1 MSNGAVTQASK
12 QHEKELMMQLT
23 AAAMNQGSPLRLS
36 PPRVGLHCGRSRS
49 ALPASFAHIT
59 IA

>member
-1 MSNGAVTQASK
+1 MQASK

-23 AAAMNQGSPLRLS
+23 AATMSGNQGSPLRLS
-36 PPRVGLHCGRSRS
+36 PPRVGLHCGHIRS